1 MVLVHGDPDA
11 VLSNGRLRAS
21 LAIRDWIL
29 GEARE
34 IGDPNI
40 ILPRPSVTFGRSSV
54 HQRSS
59 VRWPRAKRRTR

>member
-21 LAIRDWIL
+21 LAIR
-29 GEARE
+29 EARE